1 MAETL
6 FVKLG
11 GERKLRQ
18 IIDVFIDRVFADRM
32 IGSFFRTANKGRI
45 KEMEY
50 QLTAAFLGGSVTYKG
65 KPLDQAHAKRPI
77 MSRDFMRRMQI
88 LRETLEAFDVSE
100 EVRDAWLE
108 HTESLRPLITR
119 DLASGSDP
127 KFKYNKTTKEAFQ
140 K

>member
-6 FVKLG
+6 FTKLG

-18 IIDVFIDRVFADRM
+18 IIDVFIDRVFADQM
-32 IGSFFRTANKGRI
+32 IGTFFRTANKSRI

-50 QLTAAFLGGSVTYKG
+50 QLTAEFLGGAITYKG

-77 MSRDFMRRMQI
+77 MSRDFMRRAQI
-88 LRETLEAFDVSE
+88 LRETLEVFDVPT

-119 DLASGSDP
+119 DAGSGSDP
-127 KFKYNKTTKEAFQ
+127 KFKENKITKEEF
-140 K
+140 

>member
-1 MAETL
+1 MGGTL
-6 FVKLG
+6 FEKLG

-32 IGSFFRTANKGRI
+32 IGSFFRTANKSRI

-50 QLTAAFLGGSVTYKG
+50 QLTAEFLGSGVTYKG
-65 KPLDQAHAKRPI
+65 KPLDQTHAKRPI
-77 MSRDFMRRMQI
+77 MSRDFMRRTQI
-88 LRETLEAFDVSE
+88 LCETLEAFDVAK

-119 DLASGSDP
+119 EASSGSDP
-127 KFKYNKTTKEAFQ
+127 KFKSK
-140 K
+140 

>member
-6 FVKLG
+6 FTKLG

-50 QLTAAFLGGSVTYKG
+50 QLTAEFLGGGITYKG

-108 HTESLRPLITR
+108 HAESLRPLITR
-119 DLASGSDP
+119 DAGSGSDA
-127 KFKYNKTTKEAFQ
+127 KFKDK
-140 K
+140 

>member
-6 FVKLG
+6 FAKLG
-11 GERKLRQ
+11 GERKVRQ

-32 IGSFFRTANKGRI
+32 IGSFFRTANKSRI

-50 QLTAAFLGGSVTYKG
+50 QLTAEFLGGGVTYKG

-77 MSRDFMRRMQI
+77 MNRDFMRRTQI
-88 LRETLEAFDVSE
+88 LRETLEALHVPK

-119 DLASGSDP
+119 DASSSSDP
-127 KFKYNKTTKEAFQ
+127 KFKNK
-140 K
+140 

>member
-6 FVKLG
+6 FTKLG

-32 IGSFFRTANKGRI
+32 IGSFFRTANKSRI

-50 QLTAAFLGGSVTYKG
+50 QLTAEFLGGGVTYKG

-77 MSRDFMRRMQI
+77 MSRDFIRRAQL
-88 LRETLEAFDVSE
+88 LRETLEAFDVAK
-100 EVRDAWLE
+100 EVRDVWLE

-119 DLASGSDP
+119 DAGSGSDR
-127 KFKYNKTTKEAFQ
+127 KFDDK
-140 K
+140 

>member
-6 FVKLG
+6 FAKLG

-32 IGSFFRTANKGRI
+32 IGSFFRTANKSRI

-50 QLTAAFLGGSVTYKG
+50 QLTAEFLGGGVTYKG

-77 MSRDFMRRMQI
+77 MSRDFIRRAQL
-88 LRETLEAFDVSE
+88 LRETLEAFDVAK
-100 EVRDAWLE
+100 EVRDVWLE

-119 DLASGSDP
+119 DAGSGSDR
-127 KFKYNKTTKEAFQ
+127 KFDDK
-140 K
+140 